1 MLSLTARQRLVNDVR
16 TIIVWRHVARSNEAF
31 ATRLRRMN
39 AGCRVRGMATPK
51 RSAARPKAAPAAPA
65 VDRVPDLVIRGLSA
79 ADVAA
84 LVDETAARN
93 AALPEG
99 ASMTRNAVAVIVF
112 RAGLDAVRKAREGA
126 ST

>member
-1 MLSLTARQRLVNDVR
+1 
-16 TIIVWRHVARSNEAF
+16 
-31 ATRLRRMN
+31 
-39 AGCRVRGMATPK
+39 MATPK
-51 RSAARPKAAPAAPA
+51 RPAARAKTAATEAKAAPAE
-65 VDRVPDLVIRGLSA
+65 RVPDLVIRGLSA

-112 RAGLDAVRKAREGA
+112 RAGLDAARKAREGGA
-126 ST
+126 P